1 MVIMTRMP
9 KSKMTKPSKLRR
21 RARDRKGDLTG
32 EVLIA
37 AIQASPYRDI
47 EIEPRRPRM
56 PVRDVTL

>member
-1 MVIMTRMP
+1 MVIMIRMP
-9 KSKMTKPSKLRR
+9 KSKMTKASNPRR
-21 RARDRKGDLTG
+21 RVRDRKGDLMG

-47 EIEPRRPRM
+47 EVEPRRPRM

>member
-9 KSKMTKPSKLRR
+9 KSKMTKASKPRR

-47 EIEPRRPRM
+47 EIEPRRARM
-56 PVRDVTL
+56 PVRDVNL